1 MQALVQDYEQQIQSI
16 VQSYEAAKAEE
27 DIIQAAM
34 HRHFAK
40 CEAAQRLSFET
51 ARAEVESAASE
62 EYNMLKISREAQVG
76 CFVGLMSSQQSWHP
90 VASEDR
96 AIGLY
101 QFKAFTQ
108 MVCLQLQAEA

>member
-34 HRHFAK
+34 HCHFAK
-40 CEAAQRLSFET
+40 CEAAQLLSFQT
-51 ARAEVESAASE
+51 ARAEAESAASE

-76 CFVGLMSSQQSWHP
+76 CFWGLMPLRQSGGP
-90 VASEDR
+90 
-96 AIGLY
+96 
-101 QFKAFTQ
+101 
-108 MVCLQLQAEA
+108 